1 MTTRTTLLLLAITVL
16 PAGCA
21 LRPADPPAVD
31 APAEGDVAQLLEKKF
46 QEAAKGYRL
55 VQKNGRTL
63 YCRRE
68 PIIGSTIPTAQCL
81 TEAQLRLQVENMD
94 ELRDRVRTTN
104 SCALR
109 RTGGGGRD
117 CGGG

>member
-1 MTTRTTLLLLAITVL
+1 
-16 PAGCA
+16 
-21 LRPADPPAVD
+21 
-31 APAEGDVAQLLEKKF
+31 
-46 QEAAKGYRL
+46 
-55 VQKNGRTL
+55 L
-63 YCRRE
+63 YCARDGHR
-68 PIIGSTIPTAQCL
+68 SSIPTTQCL
-81 TEAQLRLQVENMD
+81 TEAQRRLPVENMD

>member
-1 MTTRTTLLLLAITVL
+1 
-16 PAGCA
+16 
-21 LRPADPPAVD
+21 
-31 APAEGDVAQLLEKKF
+31 
-46 QEAAKGYRL
+46 
-55 VQKNGRTL
+55 
-63 YCRRE
+63 
-68 PIIGSTIPTAQCL
+68 
-81 TEAQLRLQVENMD
+81 MD